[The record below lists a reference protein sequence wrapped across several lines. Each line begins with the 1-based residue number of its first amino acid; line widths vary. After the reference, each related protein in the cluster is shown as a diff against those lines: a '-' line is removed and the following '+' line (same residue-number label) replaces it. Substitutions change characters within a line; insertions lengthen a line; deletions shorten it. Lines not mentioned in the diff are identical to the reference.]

1 MIGKAAGVKVNRA
14 NRELS
19 IRQGAQTPTHG
30 SAKTKRLHRDTV
42 DNKSDHISSY
52 RYEGPDMED
61 DDVNSIDGGRNRQ
74 VSYYVNKDA
83 LREMDNDADD
93 DDYGYEA
100 KKKKGY
106 AGNLANQM
114 HRDTYK

>member
-1 MIGKAAGVKVNRA
+1 MIGKTAGIKVNRA

-30 SAKTKRLHRDTV
+30 SAKPKRMHRDTV
-42 DNKSDHISSY
+42 DNKADHISSY
-52 RYEGPDMED
+52 RYEGPDNED
-61 DDVNSIDGGRNRQ
+61 IESIDGGRDRQ

-93 DDYGYEA
+93 DDYGYET
-100 KKKKGY
+100 KKKNYKQGGY
-106 AGNLANQM
+106 RNQS
-114 HRDTYK
+114 DDDY